1 MKHES
6 IGGQSE
12 EWPRAVAACKGGPEG
27 GRAWAGGGR
36 AEPDGGRH
44 AGQARVGGGGGGHG
58 GGTAGYGCGRRRRF
72 AARRGARRRWHVAAA
87 WACSVTGLA
96 RVSWSGARGSSENS
110 DIFGGPSSFSDP
122 MGKNR

>member
-6 IGGQSE
+6 IGGRSE

-36 AEPDGGRH
+36 AKPDGGRQ
-44 AGQARVGGGGGGHG
+44 AGQAWVGGGGGGHG

-72 AARRGARRRWHVAAA
+72 AARRGAMRQRHVAAA
-87 WACSVTGLA
+87 WACG
-96 RVSWSGARGSSENS
+96 VSWSGARGSSENS

-122 MGKNR
+122 MGKNH